1 MKKDVLGIKI
11 DDIDLEEATNI
22 VEGWLKN
29 KGQHYIV
36 TPNPEIVVM
45 AQKDKELKEVINKSD
60 LAVPDGNGLKI
71 ATDIV
76 CNTPGIDLME
86 DLIEMAS
93 DKGFTVGLLGGKDGV
108 AKQARERLL
117 LKYPK
122 LKVTFA
128 DSGGKID
135 RDGKLLKGLKL
146 LKCDLLFVA
155 FGPPKQ
161 EKWVAKN
168 LDKISVKVVMTV
180 GGGLDYLSGQVI
192 RAPIWMRKLGFEW
205 LFRLIVQ
212 PWRIKRQ
219 LFLVKYVWLLMS
231 SRT

>member
-11 DDIDLEEATNI
+11 DDINI
-22 VEGWLKN
+22 DQAVEIVRGWLKAEV
-29 KGQHYIV
+29 KHYIV
-36 TPNPEIVVM
+36 TPNPEIVLM
-45 AQKDKELKEVINKSD
+45 AQKDEQLKKIINNAD

-71 ATDIV
+71 ATDIE
-76 CNTPGIDLME
+76 CITPGIDLME
-86 DLIEMAS
+86 ALIKMAS
-93 DKGFTVGLLGGKDGV
+93 ENGFTVGLLGGMDRV

-117 LKYPK
+117 KKYPK
-122 LKVTFA
+122 LKVSFA
-128 DSGGKID
+128 YGDMEVNEEGVSSTIYH
-135 RDGKLLKGLKL
+135 LPSTN
-146 LKCDLLFVA
+146 LLFVA
-155 FGPPKQ
+155 FGPSKQ

-192 RAPIWMRKLGFEW
+192 RAPIWMRKSGFEW

-219 LFLVKYVWLLMS
+219 LFLVKYVWLLTKS
-231 SRT
+231 KQ